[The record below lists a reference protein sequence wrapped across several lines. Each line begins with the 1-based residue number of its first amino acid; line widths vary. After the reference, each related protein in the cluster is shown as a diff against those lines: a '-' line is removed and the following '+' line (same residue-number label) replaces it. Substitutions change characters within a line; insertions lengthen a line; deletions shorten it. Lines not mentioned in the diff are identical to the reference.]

1 MQTVENKLKE
11 LYMQGFND
19 ELYSKKPIDWFKNEV
34 EKRAY
39 FVGRADAI
47 IGDDAPSSDYKPWED
62 ILKEIKN
69 L

>member
-1 MQTVENKLKE
+1 
-11 LYMQGFND
+11 MQGFND
-19 ELYSKKPIDWFKNEV
+19 ELYSKKPIDWFKSEV

-47 IGDDAPSSDYKPWED
+47 IGDDVPSSDYKPWED